1 MLTRMRHAR
10 RISNPLMLA
19 GMLSGIFTGVLL
31 VNYCPSFLYSNEQ
44 YAIIAE
50 LAEQT

>member
-1 MLTRMRHAR
+1 MLALMRHAR
-10 RISNPLMLA
+10 RVSNPLMLA
-19 GMLSGIFTGVLL
+19 GVFTGILA

-50 LAEQT
+50 LAERS